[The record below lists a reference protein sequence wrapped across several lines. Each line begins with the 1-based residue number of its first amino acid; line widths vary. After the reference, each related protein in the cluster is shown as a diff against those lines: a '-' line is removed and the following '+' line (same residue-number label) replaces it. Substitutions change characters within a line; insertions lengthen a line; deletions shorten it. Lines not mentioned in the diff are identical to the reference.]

1 MSKQVSPPKISS
13 ILQKMKIGQNSI
25 YALFA
30 LSPSFV
36 ADTKYS
42 WTKSETFFV
51 SRTQNLCLQLM
62 LCVRANEKTF
72 VSETMCSCLPGPL
85 YSNCYFILNNIDKK
99 DILCR
104 LICITS
110 QKLFALFWV
119 KHFSDSI
126 CVAVSLLHEH
136 NLLCDKPKE
145 HILTPSLDK
154 GMNRSFLSVLP
165 RATFLI
171 FNGTNMVACNFVHF
185 AANGIKGLLVAT
197 GNGASFPWQQHKLNV
212 GHQIFIVPYSTD
224 I

>member
-1 MSKQVSPPKISS
+1 MFLGLRKLGNICCGHKMFFLNKIRN
-13 ILQKMKIGQNSI
+13 I
-25 YALFA
+25 FCV
-30 LSPSFV
+30 P
-36 ADTKYS
+36 DTK
-42 WTKSETFFV
+42 FV
-51 SRTQNLCLQLM
+51 SATNVARAGKWGDI
-62 LCVRANEKTF
+62 CVGNN
-72 VSETMCSCLPGPL
+72 VSTTMCSRLPGPL
-85 YSNCYFILNNIDKK
+85 HSNCYFILNNIDKK

-104 LICITS
+104 LTCITC
-110 QKLFALFWV
+110 QKLFAIFWV

-136 NLLCDKPKE
+136 NLLCDKLKE

-154 GMNRSFLSVLP
+154 GVNRSFLSVLP